1 MYGFRKNAA
10 EDVCTLSFLNQT
22 LVLRFPQLFMMQG
35 RDAARFVLHHI
46 RGDVAANYYI
56 QGTNSLAPVR
66 TRLGTP
72 LTRNETY
79 EVRLF
84 FVN

>member
-1 MYGFRKNAA
+1 
-10 EDVCTLSFLNQT
+10 
-22 LVLRFPQLFMMQG
+22 MMQG

>member
-1 MYGFRKNAA
+1 
-10 EDVCTLSFLNQT
+10 
-22 LVLRFPQLFMMQG
+22 MMQG

-56 QGTNSLAPVR
+56 QGTHSLAPVR
-66 TRLGTP
+66 TRLGAP
-72 LTRNETY
+72 LARNGTY